1 MTKKIFKSTLAAT
14 VRVLAAA
21 LLLVTGV
28 LYQYFGKLRENQL
41 TEELNIAVAGVES
54 KGTEYLAAI
63 RKANDRFTWV
73 DSDGK
78 VIYDSR
84 ADRSKME
91 NHKDREEIRQAMKTG
106 TGTSV
111 RYSDTLMRKT
121 IYRAQRLSDGS
132 VLRVSVS
139 RATVGNLVLRMV
151 QPITVILIF
160 AGILSFISSKS
171 VADRVVKPMNN
182 INLDEPMS
190 GETYEELSPLL
201 HRIYSQQEEIKIQT
215 ENLKKQRREFA
226 KIADNMGEALVLLNS
241 ENKILSINRA
251 AAELFGI
258 RADCKDENFLTVY
271 RKNDMYNILRETKEN
286 GHAET
291 RCEIH
296 GRIYQFQLSKIQE
309 GGIVLLAFDVT
320 ERVNAEKIR
329 QEFTANVS
337 HELKTPLQ
345 GIIGSAELM
354 EKGLVKP
361 EDQSRFIRGIHDEAL
376 RLLDLINDI
385 IKLSKLDGEG
395 QMPKENVSIK
405 DICADAVSTLKP
417 MAREKNVTVSCSGD
431 RGEINGVRS
440 LIYETV
446 YNLLENAIKYNRE
459 GGVVQIYIIDEKDS
473 VRLTVEDNGIGIPPE
488 DKQRVF
494 ERFYRGDKSHS
505 GKIDGTG
512 LGLSIVKRAVAYHG
526 GTVTLESQEGRGTE
540 ISVVLPKNLS
550 ECV

>member
-1 MTKKIFKSTLAAT
+1 MTKKIFKSTFFAT
-14 VRVLAAA
+14 VVVLLATMV
-21 LLLVTGV
+21 LITGV

-41 TEELNIAVAGVES
+41 AEELNIAVAGVES
-54 KGTEYLAAI
+54 KGSEYLAAI
-63 RKANDRFTWV
+63 KNANDRFTWV
-73 DSDGK
+73 DPSGK

-121 IYRAQRLSDGS
+121 IYRARRLGDGS

-151 QPITVILIF
+151 QPITIILIF
-160 AGILSFISSKS
+160 AGVLSFISSKS

-226 KIADNMGEALVLLNS
+226 NIADNMGEALVLLNN

-271 RKNDMYNILRETKEN
+271 RKNDMYNILQETKEQ

-291 RCEIH
+291 RCAIH

-345 GIIGSAELM
+345 GIIGSAELIQ
-354 EKGLVKP
+354 KGLVKP
-361 EDQSRFIRGIHDEAL
+361 EDQSRFIRSIHDEAL

-385 IKLSKLDGEG
+385 IKLSKLDGG
-395 QMPKENVSIK
+395 QQMPKENVSIK
-405 DICADAVSTLKP
+405 DICADALSTLKP

-431 RGEINGVRS
+431 RGEIKGVRS

-459 GGVVQIYIIDEKDS
+459 GGVVQIYVIDEKDS

>member
-21 LLLVTGV
+21 LLMVTGV
-28 LYQYFGKLRENQL
+28 LYRYFGKLRENQL
-41 TEELNIAVAGVES
+41 TEELNIAVVGVEAD
-54 KGTEYLAAI
+54 GTGYLAAI
-63 RKANDRFTWV
+63 KNANDRFTWV

-121 IYRAQRLSDGS
+121 IYRARRLGDGS

-139 RATVGNLVLRMV
+139 RASVGNLVLRMV
-151 QPITVILIF
+151 QPISIILIF

-226 KIADNMGEALVLLNS
+226 KIADNMGEALVLLNN

-271 RKNDMYNILRETKEN
+271 RKNDMYNILRETKEK

-291 RCEIH
+291 RCEIN

-337 HELKTPLQ
+337 HALKTPLQ
-345 GIIGSAELM
+345 GIIGSAELIQ
-354 EKGLVKP
+354 KGLVKP

-385 IKLSKLDGEG
+385 IKLSKLDGG
-395 QMPKENVSIK
+395 QQMPKENVSIK
-405 DICADAVSTLKP
+405 DICADAVSALKP
-417 MAREKNVTVSCSGD
+417 MAEKKNVTVSCSGD

-446 YNLLENAIKYNRE
+446 YNLLENAIKYNRD
-459 GGVVQIYIIDEKDS
+459 GGVVQIYVIDEKDS

-540 ISVVLPKNLS
+540 ISVVLPKILS

>member
-41 TEELNIAVAGVES
+41 GEELNIAVAGVES
-54 KGTEYLAAI
+54 KGSEYLAAI
-63 RKANDRFTWV
+63 KKANDRFTWV
-73 DSDGK
+73 DPTGK

-151 QPITVILIF
+151 QPITIILIF
-160 AGILSFISSKS
+160 AGVLSFISSKS

-226 KIADNMGEALVLLNS
+226 NIADNMGEALVLLNN

-271 RKNDMYNILRETKEN
+271 RKNDMYNILRETKEQ

-291 RCEIH
+291 RCEID

-345 GIIGSAELM
+345 GIIGSAELIQ
-354 EKGLVKP
+354 KGLVKP
-361 EDQSRFIRGIHDEAL
+361 EDQSRFIRSIHDEAL

-385 IKLSKLDGEG
+385 IKLSKLDGG
-395 QMPKENVSIK
+395 QQMPKENVSIK
-405 DICADAVSTLKP
+405 DICADALSTLKP

-431 RGEINGVRS
+431 RGQIKGVRS

-446 YNLLENAIKYNRE
+446 YNLLENAIKYNRD
-459 GGVVQIYIIDEKDS
+459 GGVVQIYVIEEKDS
-473 VRLTVEDNGIGIPPE
+473 VRLTVEDNGVGIAPE

-512 LGLSIVKRAVAYHG
+512 LGLSIVKRAVAYHN

>member
-41 TEELNIAVAGVES
+41 AEELNIAAAGVEAE
-54 KGTEYLAAI
+54 GTRYLAAI
-63 RKANDRFTWV
+63 KKTNDRFTWV
-73 DSDGK
+73 DSAGK

-121 IYRAQRLSDGS
+121 IYRARRLSDGS

-160 AGILSFISSKS
+160 AGVLSFISSKS

-226 KIADNMGEALVLLNS
+226 NIADNMGEALVLLNN

-258 RADCKDENFLTVY
+258 RADCKDQNFLTVY
-271 RKNDMYNILRETKEN
+271 RKNDMYNILQETKEQ

-296 GRIYQFQLSKIQE
+296 GRIYQFQLSKIQDS
-309 GGIVLLAFDVT
+309 GIVLLAFDVT

-354 EKGLVKP
+354 KKGLVKP
-361 EDQSRFIRGIHDEAL
+361 EDQPRFIRSIHDEAL

-395 QMPKENVSIK
+395 QMPKENFSIK
-405 DICADAVSTLKP
+405 DICADALSTLKP
-417 MAREKNVTVSCSGD
+417 MAGEKNVTVSCSGD
-431 RGEINGVRS
+431 RGQIKGVKS

-446 YNLLENAIKYNRE
+446 YNLLENAIKYNRD
-459 GGVVQIYIIDEKDS
+459 GGVVQIYVIDEKDS

-540 ISVVLPKNLS
+540 ISVLLPKNLS

>member
-41 TEELNIAVAGVES
+41 GEELNIAVAGVES
-54 KGTEYLAAI
+54 KGSEYLAAI
-63 RKANDRFTWV
+63 KKANDRFTWV
-73 DSDGK
+73 DPTGK

-151 QPITVILIF
+151 QPITIILIF
-160 AGILSFISSKS
+160 AGVLSFISSKS

-226 KIADNMGEALVLLNS
+226 NIADNMGEALVLLNN

-271 RKNDMYNILRETKEN
+271 RKNDMYNILRETKEQ

-291 RCEIH
+291 RCEID

-345 GIIGSAELM
+345 GIIGSAELIQ
-354 EKGLVKP
+354 KGLVKP
-361 EDQSRFIRGIHDEAL
+361 EDQSRFIRSIHDEAL

-385 IKLSKLDGEG
+385 IKLSKLDGG
-395 QMPKENVSIK
+395 QQMPKENVSIK
-405 DICADAVSTLKP
+405 DICADALSTLKP

-431 RGEINGVRS
+431 RGQIKGVRS

-446 YNLLENAIKYNRE
+446 YNLLENAIKYNRD
-459 GGVVQIYIIDEKDS
+459 GGVVQIYVIEEKDS
-473 VRLTVEDNGIGIPPE
+473 VRLTVEDNGVGIAPE

-512 LGLSIVKRAVAYHG
+512 LGLSIVKRAVAYHN

-540 ISVVLPKNLS
+540 ISVVLPKPLS

>member
-41 TEELNIAVAGVES
+41 TEELNIAAAGVEAEGS
-54 KGTEYLAAI
+54 EYLAAI
-63 RKANDRFTWV
+63 KKTNDRFTWV
-73 DSDGK
+73 DPDGK

-121 IYRAQRLSDGS
+121 IYRAQRLGDGS

-151 QPITVILIF
+151 QPIVIILIF
-160 AGILSFISSKS
+160 AGILSFILSKS
-171 VADRVVKPMNN
+171 VADSVVKPMNS
-182 INLDEPMS
+182 INLDDPMS

-215 ENLKKQRREFA
+215 ENLKKQRREFT
-226 KIADNMGEALVLLNS
+226 KIADNMREALVLLND
-241 ENKILSINRA
+241 ENKILSINKA

-271 RKNDMYNILRETKEN
+271 RKNDMYNILQEAKDR

-291 RCEIH
+291 KCEID
-296 GRIYQFQLSKIQE
+296 GRIYQFELSKIQD
-309 GGIVLLAFDVT
+309 GGTVLLAFDVT

-329 QEFTANVS
+329 REFTANVS

-345 GIIGSAELM
+345 GIIGSAELIQ
-354 EKGLVKP
+354 KGLVKP
-361 EDQSRFIRGIHDEAL
+361 EDQPRFIRSIHDEAL
-376 RLLDLINDI
+376 RLVDLINDI
-385 IKLSKLDGEG
+385 IKLSKLDSGR
-395 QMPKENVSIK
+395 QMLRENVSIK
-405 DICADAVSTLKP
+405 DVCADVISTLKP
-417 MAREKNVTVSCSGD
+417 MAQEKNVTVTCSGD
-431 RGEINGVRS
+431 MGEVNGVRP
-440 LIYETV
+440 LIYEIV
-446 YNLLENAIKYNRE
+446 YNLRENAVKYNRD
-459 GGVVQIYIIDEKDS
+459 GGVVQIYVIDEKDS
-473 VRLTVEDNGIGIPPE
+473 VRLTVEDNGTGIAPE

-512 LGLSIVKRAVAYHG
+512 LGLSIVKHAVAYHD
-526 GTVTLESQEGRGTE
+526 GTVTLESREGRGTE
-540 ISVVLPKNLS
+540 ISVVLPKNPS
-550 ECV
+550 ENM

>member
-41 TEELNIAVAGVES
+41 AEELNIAVAGVES
-54 KGTEYLAAI
+54 KGSEYLAAI
-63 RKANDRFTWV
+63 KNANDRFTWV

-160 AGILSFISSKS
+160 AGVLSFISSKS

-226 KIADNMGEALVLLNS
+226 KIADNMGEALVLLNN

-271 RKNDMYNILRETKEN
+271 RKTICIIFCGKPRKRDTPKQ
-286 GHAET
+286 GAKSTAE
-291 RCEIH
+291 
-296 GRIYQFQLSKIQE
+296 
-309 GGIVLLAFDVT
+309 
-320 ERVNAEKIR
+320 
-329 QEFTANVS
+329 
-337 HELKTPLQ
+337 
-345 GIIGSAELM
+345 
-354 EKGLVKP
+354 
-361 EDQSRFIRGIHDEAL
+361 FI
-376 RLLDLINDI
+376 NF
-385 IKLSKLDGEG
+385 S
-395 QMPKENVSIK
+395 
-405 DICADAVSTLKP
+405 
-417 MAREKNVTVSCSGD
+417 
-431 RGEINGVRS
+431 
-440 LIYETV
+440 
-446 YNLLENAIKYNRE
+446 
-459 GGVVQIYIIDEKDS
+459 
-473 VRLTVEDNGIGIPPE
+473 
-488 DKQRVF
+488 
-494 ERFYRGDKSHS
+494 
-505 GKIDGTG
+505 
-512 LGLSIVKRAVAYHG
+512 
-526 GTVTLESQEGRGTE
+526 
-540 ISVVLPKNLS
+540 
-550 ECV
+550 

>member
-1 MTKKIFKSTLAAT
+1 MTKKIFKSTFFTTVGVLLAT
-14 VRVLAAA
+14 MVLI
-21 LLLVTGV
+21 TGV
-28 LYQYFGKLRENQL
+28 LYEYFGKLRENQL

-54 KGTEYLAAI
+54 NGSEYLAAI
-63 RKANDRFTWV
+63 KNANDRFTWV
-73 DSDGK
+73 DSTGK

-160 AGILSFISSKS
+160 AGVLSFISSKS

-226 KIADNMGEALVLLNS
+226 NIADNMGEALVLLNN

-291 RCEIH
+291 RCEID
-296 GRIYQFQLSKIQE
+296 GRIYQFQLSKIQD

-320 ERVNAEKIR
+320 EKIR

-345 GIIGSAELM
+345 GIIGSAELIQ
-354 EKGLVKP
+354 KGLVKP
-361 EDQSRFIRGIHDEAL
+361 EDQPRFIRGIHDEAL

-385 IKLSKLDGEG
+385 IKLSKLDGEQ
-395 QMPKENVSIK
+395 QMPKENVLIK
-405 DICADAVSTLKP
+405 DICADALSTLKP
-417 MAREKNVTVSCSGD
+417 MAGEKNVTVSCSGD

-459 GGVVQIYIIDEKDS
+459 GGVVQIYVIDEKDS

-505 GKIDGTG
+505 GKVDGTG

-540 ISVVLPKNLS
+540 ISIVLPKNLS

>member
-54 KGTEYLAAI
+54 NGTRYLAAI
-63 RKANDRFTWV
+63 KNANDRFTWV
-73 DSDGK
+73 DRSGK

-121 IYRAQRLSDGS
+121 IYRARRLGDGS

-160 AGILSFISSKS
+160 AGVLSFISSKS

-226 KIADNMGEALVLLNS
+226 KIADNMGEALVLLNN

-258 RADCKDENFLTVY
+258 RADCKDQNFLTVY

-291 RCEIH
+291 RCEIN

-345 GIIGSAELM
+345 GIIGSAELIQ
-354 EKGLVKP
+354 KGLVKP
-361 EDQSRFIRGIHDEAL
+361 EDQSRFIRSIHDEAL

-385 IKLSKLDGEG
+385 IKLSKLDGG
-395 QMPKENVSIK
+395 QQMPKENVSIK

-440 LIYETV
+440 LIYEIV
-446 YNLLENAIKYNRE
+446 YNLLENAIKYSRE
-459 GGVVQIYIIDEKDS
+459 GGVVQIYVIDEKDS
-473 VRLTVEDNGIGIPPE
+473 VRLTVEDNGVGIAPE

>member
-1 MTKKIFKSTLAAT
+1 
-14 VRVLAAA
+14 
-21 LLLVTGV
+21 
-28 LYQYFGKLRENQL
+28 
-41 TEELNIAVAGVES
+41 
-54 KGTEYLAAI
+54 
-63 RKANDRFTWV
+63 
-73 DSDGK
+73 
-78 VIYDSR
+78 
-84 ADRSKME
+84 
-91 NHKDREEIRQAMKTG
+91 
-106 TGTSV
+106 
-111 RYSDTLMRKT
+111 MRKT
-121 IYRAQRLSDGS
+121 IYRARRLSDGS

-151 QPITVILIF
+151 QPITIILIF
-160 AGILSFISSKS
+160 AGVLSFISSKS

-226 KIADNMGEALVLLNS
+226 NIADNMGEALVLLNN

-271 RKNDMYNILRETKEN
+271 RKNDMYNILRETKEK

-291 RCEIH
+291 RCEIN

-354 EKGLVKP
+354 QKGLVKP
-361 EDQSRFIRGIHDEAL
+361 EDQSRFIRSIHDEAL

-385 IKLSKLDGEG
+385 IKLSKLDGG
-395 QMPKENVSIK
+395 QQMPKENVSIK

>member
-41 TEELNIAVAGVES
+41 AEELNIAVAGVES
-54 KGTEYLAAI
+54 NGTRYLAAI
-63 RKANDRFTWV
+63 KNANDRFTWV

-121 IYRAQRLSDGS
+121 IYRAWRLGDGS

-151 QPITVILIF
+151 QPITIILIF
-160 AGILSFISSKS
+160 AGVLSFISSKS

-226 KIADNMGEALVLLNS
+226 NIADNMGEALVLLNS

-271 RKNDMYNILRETKEN
+271 RKNDMYNILRETKEQ

-291 RCEIH
+291 RCEID

-354 EKGLVKP
+354 QKGLVKP
-361 EDQSRFIRGIHDEAL
+361 EDQSRFIRSIHDEAL

-385 IKLSKLDGEG
+385 IKLSKLDGG
-395 QMPKENVSIK
+395 QQMPKENVLIK

-431 RGEINGVRS
+431 RGQINGVRS

-459 GGVVQIYIIDEKDS
+459 GGVVQIYVIDEKDS
-473 VRLTVEDNGIGIPPE
+473 VRLTVEDNGVGIAPE

>member
-54 KGTEYLAAI
+54 NGTRYLAAI
-63 RKANDRFTWV
+63 KKANDRFTWV
-73 DSDGK
+73 DSAGK

-160 AGILSFISSKS
+160 AGVLSFISSKS

-226 KIADNMGEALVLLNS
+226 NIADNMGEALVLLNN

-271 RKNDMYNILRETKEN
+271 RKNDMYNILRETKEK

-291 RCEIH
+291 RCEIN

-354 EKGLVKP
+354 QKGLVKP
-361 EDQSRFIRGIHDEAL
+361 EDQSRFIRSIHDEAL

-385 IKLSKLDGEG
+385 IKLSKLDGG
-395 QMPKENVSIK
+395 QQMPKENVSIK

>member
-54 KGTEYLAAI
+54 NGTRYLAAI
-63 RKANDRFTWV
+63 KNANDRFTWV
-73 DSDGK
+73 DSTGK

-91 NHKDREEIRQAMKTG
+91 NHKDREEIRRAMKTG

-121 IYRAQRLSDGS
+121 IYRARRLGDGS

-151 QPITVILIF
+151 QPITIILIF
-160 AGILSFISSKS
+160 AGVLSFISSKS

-226 KIADNMGEALVLLNS
+226 KIADNMGEALVLLNN

-258 RADCKDENFLTVY
+258 RADCKDQNFLTVY

-291 RCEIH
+291 RCEIN

-354 EKGLVKP
+354 QKGLVKP
-361 EDQSRFIRGIHDEAL
+361 EDQSRFIRSIHDEAL

-385 IKLSKLDGEG
+385 IKLSKLDGG
-395 QMPKENVSIK
+395 QQMPKENVSIK
-405 DICADAVSTLKP
+405 DICADALSTLKP

-431 RGEINGVRS
+431 RGQIKGVRS

-446 YNLLENAIKYNRE
+446 YNLLENAIKYNRD
-459 GGVVQIYIIDEKDS
+459 GGVVQIYVIEEKDS
-473 VRLTVEDNGIGIPPE
+473 VRLTVEDNGVGIAPE

-512 LGLSIVKRAVAYHG
+512 LGLSIVKRAVAYHN

-540 ISVVLPKNLS
+540 ISVVLPKPLS

>member
-41 TEELNIAVAGVES
+41 AEELNIAVAGVES
-54 KGTEYLAAI
+54 NGTRYLAAI
-63 RKANDRFTWV
+63 KNANDRFTWV

-226 KIADNMGEALVLLNS
+226 NIADNMGEALVLLNN

-291 RCEIH
+291 RCEIN
-296 GRIYQFQLSKIQE
+296 GRIYQFQLSKIQDS
-309 GGIVLLAFDVT
+309 GIVLLAFDVT

-345 GIIGSAELM
+345 GIIGSAELIQ
-354 EKGLVKP
+354 KGLVKP
-361 EDQSRFIRGIHDEAL
+361 EDQSRFIRSIHDEAL

-385 IKLSKLDGEG
+385 IKLSKLDGG
-395 QMPKENVSIK
+395 QQMPKENVSIK
-405 DICADAVSTLKP
+405 DICADAVSTLKS
-417 MAREKNVTVSCSGD
+417 MAGEKNVTVSCSGD

-459 GGVVQIYIIDEKDS
+459 GGVVQIYVIDEKDS
-473 VRLTVEDNGIGIPPE
+473 VRLTVEDNGVGIPPE

>member
-41 TEELNIAVAGVES
+41 AEELNIAVAGVES
-54 KGTEYLAAI
+54 TGTEYLAAI
-63 RKANDRFTWV
+63 KKANDRFTWV
-73 DSDGK
+73 DSAGK

-151 QPITVILIF
+151 QPITIILIF
-160 AGILSFISSKS
+160 AGVLSFISSKS

-226 KIADNMGEALVLLNS
+226 NIADNMGEALVLLNN

-291 RCEIH
+291 RCEID

-354 EKGLVKP
+354 QKGLVKP
-361 EDQSRFIRGIHDEAL
+361 EDQSRFIRSIHDEAL

-385 IKLSKLDGEG
+385 IKLSKLDGG
-395 QMPKENVSIK
+395 QQMPKENVSIK

-459 GGVVQIYIIDEKDS
+459 GGVVQIYVIDEKDS
-473 VRLTVEDNGIGIPPE
+473 VRLTVEDNGIGIAPE

>member
-54 KGTEYLAAI
+54 NGSEYLAAI
-63 RKANDRFTWV
+63 KNANDRFTWV
-73 DSDGK
+73 DSTGK

-151 QPITVILIF
+151 QPITIILIF
-160 AGILSFISSKS
+160 AGVLSFISSKS

-226 KIADNMGEALVLLNS
+226 KIADNMGEALVLLNN

-271 RKNDMYNILRETKEN
+271 RKNDMYNILRETKEK

-291 RCEIH
+291 RCEID

-361 EDQSRFIRGIHDEAL
+361 EDQSRFIRSIHDEAL

-385 IKLSKLDGEG
+385 IKLSKLDGG
-395 QMPKENVSIK
+395 QQMPKENVSIK
-405 DICADAVSTLKP
+405 DICSDALSTLKP

-459 GGVVQIYIIDEKDS
+459 GGVVQIYVIDEKDS

-488 DKQRVF
+488 DKRRVF

>member
-28 LYQYFGKLRENQL
+28 LYQYFGKLRETQL
-41 TEELNIAVAGVES
+41 AEELNIAAAGVEAD
-54 KGTEYLAAI
+54 GAEYLAAI
-63 RKANDRFTWV
+63 KKANDRFTWV
-73 DSDGK
+73 DYTGK

-121 IYRAQRLSDGS
+121 IYRARRLSDGS

-151 QPITVILIF
+151 QPITIILIF
-160 AGILSFISSKS
+160 AGVLSFISSKS

-226 KIADNMGEALVLLNS
+226 KIADNMGEALVLLNN

-271 RKNDMYNILRETKEN
+271 RKNDMYNILRETKEK

-291 RCEIH
+291 RCEID

-345 GIIGSAELM
+345 GIIGSAELIQ
-354 EKGLVKP
+354 KGLVKP
-361 EDQSRFIRGIHDEAL
+361 EDQSRFIRSIHDEAL

-385 IKLSKLDGEG
+385 IKLSKLDGG
-395 QMPKENVSIK
+395 QQMPKENVSIK
-405 DICADAVSTLKP
+405 DICADALSTLKP

-459 GGVVQIYIIDEKDS
+459 GGVVQIYVIDEKDS
-473 VRLTVEDNGIGIPPE
+473 VRLTVEDNGVGIPPE